1 MIEKSK
7 SQLLKSLEEDLKT
20 HTIKELLLLIRA
32 LEDKDWFYIYFPN
45 LDEEMRHQM
54 WAYVKLELIDRGVL

>member
-7 SQLLKSLEEDLKT
+7 SQLLNRLEEDLKS

-32 LEDKDWFYIYFPN
+32 LEDTVWFYIDFPN